1 MPKQTRLDQQWE
13 QLMSLC
19 ETESK
24 FQATSSHPKLL
35 KLIRSQIEELATEM
49 GFARRRIAT
58 RDFRAERRGDHIAR
72 IIND

>member
-1 MPKQTRLDQQWE
+1 MPKPTHLDRQWQ

-19 ETESK
+19 ESEAK
-24 FQATSSHPKLL
+24 FQTTEQHPKLL
-35 KLIRSQIEELATEM
+35 RLIRSEIEELASQM
-49 GFARRRIAT
+49 GFPPRRIAT